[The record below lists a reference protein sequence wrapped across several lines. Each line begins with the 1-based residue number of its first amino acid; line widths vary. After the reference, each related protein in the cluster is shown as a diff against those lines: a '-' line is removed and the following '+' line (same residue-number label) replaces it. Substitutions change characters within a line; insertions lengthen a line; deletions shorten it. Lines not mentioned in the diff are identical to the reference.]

1 MQPQHSFLLKIGAV
15 VLVVWVMAGIFIG
28 VLRTNRTT
36 PESLLRYLQE
46 NPLEGQTTTRREEIV
61 TAAAEQL
68 NRLDFNQ
75 RMEFR
80 QSGTD
85 REFFVAMTPEERNRF
100 IEATLPEG
108 FRQLMLALNG
118 MTEQERARIVKRALR
133 DLERENPDLAGRVD
147 EEQTKKIISQ
157 GLESFYKEANSEV
170 KLEFAPVI
178 ERLQRASQ
186 NLR

>member
-1 MQPQHSFLLKIGAV
+1 MHPQHSFYLKIAAG
-15 VLVVWVMAGIFIG
+15 VLVVWMVAGIFIG
-28 VLRTNRTT
+28 ILRTNRTT
-36 PESLLRYLQE
+36 PESLVRYLNE
-46 NPLEGQTTTRREEIV
+46 NPLEGQSELRREQIV
-61 TAAAEQL
+61 SGAAEQL

-85 REFFVAMTPEERNRF
+85 REFFVAMTPDERNRF

-108 FRQLMLALNG
+108 FRQLMLALNA
-118 MTEQERARIVKRALR
+118 MNEQERSRIVKRALR